1 MATITAKDVSALRQ
15 ATGLGMMEC
24 KKALEEA
31 GGDFDKAAD
40 LVRQKY
46 GAKMAGRTDRANNEG
61 RIAVAASA
69 DGTKAALVVVHTE
82 TDFTAGND
90 AFKAL
95 SQQVADL
102 ALAQPVGE
110 VSKTDEMEAAIEK
123 VRITT
128 QENVQFGGGSVLG
141 GPGSKVGSYVHFTGK
156 IGVLVEVAPGDAAP
170 DELLKDLCMHV
181 SAISPSP
188 LGVTEAEVPA
198 DAVEKERE
206 FARQEALASG
216 KPAQIAEKM
225 VEGKIR
231 KYLDSVV
238 LLRQPFVKDDKK
250 QIKDILP
257 KGVEIKKFVRFR
269 VGT

>member
-46 GAKMAGRTDRANNEG
+46 GAKMAGRSDRASNEG

-69 DGTKAALVVVHTE
+69 DGAKAALIVVHTE

-95 SQQVADL
+95 VQQVADL
-102 ALAQPVGE
+102 ALAQPAGE
-110 VSKTDEMEAAIEK
+110 VSKSDAMEAAIEK

-128 QENVQFGGGSVLG
+128 QENIQFGGGSVLG
-141 GPGSKVGSYVHFTGK
+141 APGSKVGSYVHFTGK
-156 IGVLVEVAPGDAAP
+156 IGVLVEVAPGDAAC
-170 DELLKDLCMHV
+170 DDLLKDLCMHV

-198 DAVEKERE
+198 DVVEKERK

-257 KGVEIKKFVRFR
+257 KGVEIRKFVRLR